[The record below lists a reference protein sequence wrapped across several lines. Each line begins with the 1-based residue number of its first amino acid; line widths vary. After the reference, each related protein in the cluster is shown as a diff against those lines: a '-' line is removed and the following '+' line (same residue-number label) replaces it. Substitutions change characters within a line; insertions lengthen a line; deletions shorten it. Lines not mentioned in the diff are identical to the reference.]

1 MTSLDEYLIYL
12 RKSRKDMEAEARGEG
27 ETLARHEKAL
37 LELARRQR
45 LNVTQIYRE
54 VVSGETIAA
63 RPVMQ
68 QVLEEVS
75 QGRWKGVLVME
86 VERLA
91 RGDTMDQGL
100 VAQTF
105 KFSDTQIVTPMKTY
119 DPANEFDEEYF
130 EFGLF
135 MSRREYKTINR
146 RLQRGRV
153 ASVKEGKYVS
163 SKPPYGYKR
172 VKLEHDKGWT
182 LEIIPEEA
190 EIVRMIFDL
199 YTSGEIQEDGT
210 RRRLGVS
217 LIVRRLNTLKVK
229 SKNGGD
235 WVPATIRDILI
246 NPVYIGKI
254 RWNWRPTVK
263 SRSSVGVVVSR
274 PRASSDECIIV
285 DGLHPA
291 IVDKDVWEAAQE
303 FMKQNP
309 PRPVGERNA
318 VKSPLAGIVVCGK
331 CGRKMVR
338 RPYGT
343 KNTEPTLM
351 CAATSCN
358 NVSSAL
364 RLVEERIL
372 EALAGWLGEYRV
384 KWQDGGG
391 NPSKKVSQVDVKR
404 KAIKKVE
411 RELAELEVQCDN
423 IHNLLEQGIYSID
436 VFLERSKL
444 LSERV
449 AQAKEDRSVLE
460 KELALELARED
471 SQKNIIPKVE
481 RLLDVYASLPTAKA
495 KNDMLKEV
503 LEKVVYTKEKGG
515 RWHGSPD
522 EFEITLYPKLPMYG
536 KEKE

>member
-1 MTSLDEYLIYL
+1 MTALDEYSLYL

-27 ETLARHEKAL
+27 ETLVRHEKAL
-37 LELARRQR
+37 LELARRQH
-45 LNVTQIYRE
+45 LNITKIYRE

-68 QVLEEVS
+68 ELLDDVS
-75 QGRWKGVLVME
+75 RGRWKGVLVME

-105 KFSDTQIVTPMKTY
+105 KFSETQIVTPMKTY

-172 VKLEHDKGWT
+172 VKLEHEKGWT
-182 LEIIPEEA
+182 LEIVPEEA
-190 EIVRMIFDL
+190 EIVRLIFDL
-199 YTSGEIQEDGT
+199 YTTGEIQEDGT
-210 RRRLGVS
+210 RRRLGTG
-217 LIVRRLNTLKVK
+217 LIVRRLNSLKAK
-229 SKNGGD
+229 PKKGGD
-235 WVPATIRDILI
+235 WVPGTIRDILI
-246 NPVYIGKI
+246 NPVYIGKV
-254 RWNWRPTVK
+254 RWNWRPVVK
-263 SRSSVGVVVSR
+263 SRSNGEVVVSR
-274 PRASSDECIIV
+274 PRASEEEYLIV

-291 IVDKDVWEAAQE
+291 IVDKEVWDAAQE
-303 FMKQNP
+303 LMRQNP
-309 PRPVGERNA
+309 PRPVGEQST
-318 VKSPLAGIVVCGK
+318 VKNPLAGIVVCGK
-331 CGRKMVR
+331 CGRRMVR
-338 RPYGT
+338 RPYYG

-351 CAATSCN
+351 CAATSCH
-358 NVSSAL
+358 NVSSSL

-372 EALAGWLGEYRV
+372 EALAGWLGEYRI
-384 KWQDGGG
+384 KWQDGGAK
-391 NPSKKVSQVDVKR
+391 PSKKVSQADVKK
-404 KAIKKVE
+404 KALKRVE
-411 RELAELEVQCDN
+411 GELAELELQCDN
-423 IHNLLEQGIYSID
+423 IHNLLEQGVYSVD

-444 LSERV
+444 LAERV
-449 AQAKEDRSVLE
+449 AQAKSDHAALE
-460 KELALELARED
+460 KELALELARIE
-471 SQKNIIPKVE
+471 SQRTIIPKVE
-481 RLLDVYASLPTAKA
+481 RLLDVYASLPSPKA

-515 RWHGSPD
+515 RWHSSPD
-522 EFEITLYPKLPMYG
+522 DFEITLYPKLPMYE

>member
-1 MTSLDEYLIYL
+1 MTALDEYSLYL

-27 ETLARHEKAL
+27 ETLVRHEKAL
-37 LELARRQR
+37 LELARRQH
-45 LNVTQIYRE
+45 LNVTKIYRE

-68 QVLEEVS
+68 ELLDDVS

-105 KFSDTQIVTPMKTY
+105 KFSETQIVTPMKTY

-172 VKLEHDKGWT
+172 VKLEHEKGWT
-182 LEIIPEEA
+182 LEIVPEEA
-190 EIVRMIFDL
+190 EIVRLIFDL
-199 YTSGEIQEDGT
+199 YTTGEIQEDGT
-210 RRRLGVS
+210 RRRLGTG
-217 LIVRRLNTLKVK
+217 LIVRRLNSLKAK
-229 SKNGGD
+229 PKKGGD
-235 WVPATIRDILI
+235 WVPGTIRDILI
-246 NPVYIGKI
+246 NPIYIGKV
-254 RWNWRPTVK
+254 RWNWRPVVK
-263 SRSSVGVVVSR
+263 SRSNGEVVVSR
-274 PRASSDECIIV
+274 PRASEEEYLIV

-291 IVDKDVWEAAQE
+291 IVDRDVWDAAQE
-303 FMKQNP
+303 FMQQNP
-309 PRPVGERNA
+309 PRPVGEQNT
-318 VKSPLAGIVVCGK
+318 VKNPLAGIVVCGK
-331 CGRKMVR
+331 CGRRMVR
-338 RPYGT
+338 RPYYG

-358 NVSSAL
+358 NVSSSL

-372 EALAGWLGEYRV
+372 EALAGWLGEYRL
-384 KWQDGGG
+384 KWQGGSEK
-391 NPSKKVSQVDVKR
+391 PPKKVSQADVKK
-404 KAIKKVE
+404 KALKKVE
-411 RELAELEVQCDN
+411 GELADLELQCDN
-423 IHNLLEQGIYSID
+423 IHNLLEQGVYSVD

-444 LSERV
+444 LAERV
-449 AQAKEDRSVLE
+449 AQAKADHAALE
-460 KELALELARED
+460 KELALELARTE
-471 SQKNIIPKVE
+471 SQRTIIPKVE
-481 RLLDVYASLPTAKA
+481 RLLDVYASLPSPKA

-503 LEKVVYTKEKGG
+503 LEKVVYIKEKGG
-515 RWHGSPD
+515 RWHSSPD
-522 EFEITLYPKLPMYG
+522 DFEITLYPKLPMYE